1 MGVQLERIV
10 KTYYDNLAA
19 GKVTARKCKDCGEV
33 EWPPVLGCNYCG
45 STNMEW
51 IEISG
56 KGKMLQMV
64 MPSPIT
70 MRPEMEDI
78 KPYCLAIV
86 ELEEG
91 PTVNVMV
98 RGVNRKN
105 KALVAEKMPVD
116 VHATIVPRDG
126 YDTVIF
132 DLDEVPEV
140 PKTPKKK
147 D

>member
-1 MGVQLERIV
+1 MGVKLERIV

-19 GKVTARKCKDCGEV
+19 GKVTARKCLDCGAV
-33 EWPPVLGCNYCG
+33 EWPPLLGCNTCG

-56 KGKMLQMV
+56 KGKMIQMV

-70 MRPEMEDI
+70 QRPEMEDI
-78 KPYCLAIV
+78 RPYCLAVV
-86 ELEEG
+86 EIEEG
-91 PTVNVMV
+91 PAVNVMV

-105 KALVAEKMPVD
+105 RKLVEEQMPAP
-116 VHATIVPRDG
+116 VHAVIVPRDG

-132 DLDEVPEV
+132 ELDNIPE
-140 PKTPKKK
+140 PPAKK
-147 D
+147 